1 MKLNSKNQM
10 IITVVIF
17 IAFYIIAMVTG
28 QRAFRG
34 IGMILCGLLYAIHPV
49 VSEKDADT
57 PGLKKYVRIAGI
69 VLILAGIF
77 T

>member
-1 MKLNSKNQM
+1 MKLNHKVQM
-10 IITVVIF
+10 ILAVVIF
-17 IAFYIIAMVTG
+17 FAFYIVAMILDE
-28 QRAFRG
+28 RAFRG

-57 PGLKKYVRIAGI
+57 PGLKKYVRIAGVI
-69 VLILAGIF
+69 LILAGIF

>member
-1 MKLNSKNQM
+1 MKLNSKNQL
-10 IITVVIF
+10 ILAVVIF
-17 IAFYIIAMVTG
+17 IVFYLVAMITH

-34 IGMILCGLLYAIHPV
+34 IGMILCGLLYTIHPV
-49 VSEKDADT
+49 VSEKDAET

-69 VLILAGIF
+69 FLMFAGIF